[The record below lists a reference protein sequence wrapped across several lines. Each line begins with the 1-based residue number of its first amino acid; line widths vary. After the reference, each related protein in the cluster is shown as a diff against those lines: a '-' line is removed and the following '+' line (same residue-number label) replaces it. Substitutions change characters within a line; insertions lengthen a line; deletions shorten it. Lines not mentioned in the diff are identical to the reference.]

1 MHEISLCQSAL
12 EIIDRHARDNHAR
25 RVTAVWLEI
34 GALSCIETDALRFSF
49 DIVCRDTLA
58 QGCQLHIDTV
68 PARAWCWDCS
78 SEITVARHDA
88 GCPRCGS
95 HNLRVDGGDDMQIKQ
110 IEIE

>member
-12 EIIDRHARDNHAR
+12 EIIERYARENRAR

-34 GALSCIETDALRFSF
+34 GALSCIEADALSFSF

-58 QGCQLHIDTV
+58 EGCRLHISTI

-78 SEITVARHDA
+78 SAISVERHDA
-88 GCPRCGS
+88 GCPNCGS
-95 HNLRVDGGDDMQIKQ
+95 RNLRVDGGDDMQIKQ